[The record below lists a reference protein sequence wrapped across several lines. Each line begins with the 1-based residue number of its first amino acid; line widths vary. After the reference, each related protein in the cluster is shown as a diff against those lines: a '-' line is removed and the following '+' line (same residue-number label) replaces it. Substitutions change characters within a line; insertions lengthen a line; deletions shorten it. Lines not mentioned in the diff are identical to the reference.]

1 VWAVSTGRTLLP
13 GQTERMDAALAGLL
27 GTAIGALA
35 GIVGS
40 LLSSRHQVRLERQ
53 RIDAARR
60 DELTR
65 AARQS
70 LLDLVQ
76 LVATGTQAIAWV
88 TWAVEYQPAEGALA
102 EARRYED
109 SMRELLPR
117 LVSAQVAVASLSGP
131 TTYERLDPLVRT
143 LINLDARV
151 GTALVGHEQGDA
163 TSTAELLALR
173 DETTAFER
181 RTVTVVRAILSGVGE
196 P

>member
-1 VWAVSTGRTLLP
+1 
-13 GQTERMDAALAGLL
+13 MDAALAGLL
-27 GTAIGALA
+27 GTAIGAVA
-35 GIVGS
+35 GIAGS
-40 LLSSRHQVRLERQ
+40 LLSSRHQMRLERE
-53 RIDAARR
+53 RIDAARH

-88 TWAVEYQPAEGALA
+88 TWAVECRPVEESLV

-117 LVSAQVAVASLSGP
+117 LVSAQVAVASLSAP
-131 TTYERLDPLVRT
+131 ATYERLDPLVRT
-143 LINLDARV
+143 LVHLDARV

-173 DETTAFER
+173 DETTAFEQH
-181 RTVTVVRAILSGVGE
+181 TVAVVRAILSGVSGD
-196 P
+196 

>member
-1 VWAVSTGRTLLP
+1 
-13 GQTERMDAALAGLL
+13 MDAALAGLL
-27 GTAIGALA
+27 GTAIGAVT

-40 LLSSRHQVRLERQ
+40 LLSSRHQVRLERE
-53 RIDAARR
+53 RIDAARE

-88 TWAVEYQPAEGALA
+88 TWAVECRPAEESLS
-102 EARRYED
+102 EAHRYED
-109 SMRELLPR
+109 TMRELLPR
-117 LVSAQVAVASLSGP
+117 LVSAQVAVASLSAP
-131 TTYERLDPLVRT
+131 ATYERLDPLVRT
-143 LINLDARV
+143 LVHLDARV

-163 TSTAELLALR
+163 TATAELSALR
-173 DETTAFER
+173 DETTAFEQ
-181 RTVTVVRAILSGVGE
+181 RTVTVVRAILSGVSG